1 MGMRY
6 AFERTWG
13 AEILSG
19 GDARFRLWAPALNAV
34 SLTAGPGSAI
44 EPMTQAE
51 GGWFE
56 LTTEL
61 VRIGRPYLFQLP
73 NGMQVPDPASRAQQR
88 DVHGPSLLV
97 DPRAYEWRSANWQG
111 RPWEEAIIYELHT
124 GTFTQEGTFAGVVR
138 KLDDLV
144 ELGVTA
150 IELMPV
156 AQFSG
161 NRGWGYDGMLLYAP
175 HIVYGGPEGLKTL
188 VDAAHA
194 RGLMV
199 LLDVVYNHFG
209 PDGNY
214 LNSYA
219 PDFFHPEHHTPWG
232 AAIAY
237 DREPV
242 RRFFIE
248 NACFWI
254 EEYRLDGL
262 RLDAIDQIRDDSD
275 PTILEEIALEVRKRT
290 RDRYVHLTTEDD
302 RNLIGLLK
310 RRGDEPRFY
319 DGEWNDD
326 FHHAAHVMVTGES
339 DGYYQDY
346 IDDPA
351 GKMARSLA
359 EGYIYQGEPSVF
371 RDGTN
376 RGEPSAGLPPTAF
389 IDFLQNHDQVGNR
402 ALGERLAT
410 LAPPQAVGA
419 LTAILLLSPHI
430 PLLFMGE
437 EWGERRPFYYFTDF
451 HGELGRKVREGRRNE
466 FRRWRSFQDEKSRKV
481 IPDSNAESTFQAS
494 KLDWRKAAEPVS
506 AERLDRVG
514 RLLDI
519 RRREIAPRL
528 IGVRANAGNVFLAS
542 NRGFAVQWRLG
553 DGSTLT
559 IYANL
564 KDEPWAVPDILT
576 QQTDEAGKVLYESAP
591 GSESALRSGTFE
603 PWSVVVKLR
612 DGTAGPRPQL

>member
-1 MGMRY
+1 MRY

-13 AEILSG
+13 AEVLPG
-19 GDARFRLWAPALNAV
+19 GGARFRLWAPALNAV
-34 SLTAGPGSAI
+34 SLSAGPGSST
-44 EPMTQAE
+44 EPMSPAKD
-51 GGWFE
+51 GWFE
-56 LTTEL
+56 LTTDL
-61 VRIGRPYLFQLP
+61 IKTGQPYLFQLP

-97 DPRAYEWRSANWQG
+97 DPRTYEWRNASWQG
-111 RPWEEAIIYELHT
+111 RPWEEAIIYELHI
-124 GTFTQEGTFAGVVR
+124 GTFTQEGTFAGVLR

-161 NRGWGYDGMLLYAP
+161 NRGWGYDGVLLYAP
-175 HIVYGGPEGLKTL
+175 HIVYGGPEGLKKL

-214 LNSYA
+214 MNAYA
-219 PDFFHPEHHTPWG
+219 PDFFHPDHHTPWG

-237 DREPV
+237 DRGPV
-242 RRFFIE
+242 RKFFIE

-262 RLDAIDQIRDDSD
+262 RLDAIDEIRDDSE
-275 PTILEEIALEVRKRT
+275 PSILQEIALEVRRCT
-290 RDRYVHLTTEDD
+290 RDRDVHLTTEDD
-302 RNLIGLLK
+302 RNVIGLLE
-310 RRGDEPRFY
+310 RRGGEPRFY

-326 FHHAAHVMVTGES
+326 FHHASHVIATGES

-346 IDDPA
+346 TDDPA

-359 EGYIYQGEPSVF
+359 EGYIYQGEPSAF
-371 RDGTN
+371 RDGTT
-376 RGEPSAGLPPTAF
+376 RGEPSAALPPTAF

-402 ALGERLAT
+402 ALGERLVT
-410 LAPPQAVGA
+410 LASAQAVDA
-419 LTAILLLSPHI
+419 LTAVLLLSPQI

-437 EWGERRPFYYFTDF
+437 DWGENRPFYYFTDF
-451 HGELGRKVREGRRNE
+451 GGELGRKVREGRRNE
-466 FRRWRSFQDEKSRKV
+466 FRRWRSFQDEKSRNM
-481 IPDSNAESTFQAS
+481 IPDPNAESTFQAS
-494 KLDWRKAAEPVS
+494 KLDWRKAAEPLS

-528 IGVRANAGNVFLAS
+528 FGIRGNAGNIFLAS
-542 NRGFAVQWRLG
+542 DRGLAVQWRLG

-564 KDEPWAVPDILT
+564 KDEPWAVPTVLSHQIN
-576 QQTDEAGKVLYESAP
+576 EAGRVIYETAP
-591 GSESALRSGTFE
+591 GSESSLRCGTFE

-612 DGTAGPRPQL
+612 EGMARPRSAS